1 MFGYPLGTPPTN
13 DLIIRDIYALSSN
26 DTTKFADWVAYRL
39 DRATVEGTGQTE
51 RGWKPDPWL
60 APNETLEPADYTGA
74 HAALKVDRGHQ
85 APLADFKGTTLW
97 AETNYLSNIT
107 PQRSDLNQGPWVRLE
122 NAVRA
127 SVGENRSVWVLT
139 GPLYEQQWVTL
150 PGADEPH
157 RIPSGYWK
165 IIAQGTPPDPSS
177 VRAVAF
183 IFPQETPRQVDFTT
197 FIVPIDEVEQRSGL
211 DFFWELPDEV
221 ENALE
226 AQPGMWPL
234 PGPGVSHRVPSPEG
248 VSSTGRLVAHRRR

>member
-1 MFGYPLGTPPTN
+1 
-13 DLIIRDIYALSSN
+13 
-26 DTTKFADWVAYRL
+26 
-39 DRATVEGTGQTE
+39 
-51 RGWKPDPWL
+51 L

-122 NAVRA
+122 HAVRA

-139 GPLYEQQWVTL
+139 GPLYEQQWATL

-183 IFPQETPRQVDFTT
+183 IFPQESRLCCFGVFDGGAELSLGSKRHFGLHFAGIGVEHIGKAPGGA
-197 FIVPIDEVEQRSGL
+197 INPLAADEVPDFL
-211 DFFWELPDEV
+211 DHCKSRGAWCPSCR
-221 ENALE
+221 A
-226 AQPGMWPL
+226 PL
-234 PGPGVSHRVPSPEG
+234 
-248 VSSTGRLVAHRRR
+248 